1 MEEDGGRIPPA
12 AAGIGQPSSASATP
26 TGDAH
31 TAQPE
36 RDLEPGNPNL
46 TGAAPPAE
54 KRGIADKVKGMLGSA
69 GGHHH
74 KQNNDASVG
83 GLPRPQAPVFGDDN
97 NNNNNT
103 GGSRSDT
110 KVGCLD
116 RIKGKVQGHH
126 RNSAQGTSG
135 GPAIFS
141 RSSSSSSSS
150 SSNSGSGVPLTSF
163 HLDPTGPPP
172 LEEDLNSR
180 ENAQSTEM
188 NGGGR
193 HHRTNIGGRRSS
205 DQSPSA
211 WPRPTN
217 PMAGTNTNGGATLND
232 HQGHVQEGPRDDS
245 VKKEGFLA
253 KIKEKLHSPGKGR
266 QHPSTPTTTAPA
278 QSPEY

>member
-1 MEEDGGRIPPA
+1 MEEEGGRIPPA
-12 AAGIGQPSSASATP
+12 AAGIGQPSSASAAP

-46 TGAAPPAE
+46 TGAAPAPA

-83 GLPRPQAPVFGDDN
+83 GLPRPQAPVFGD
-97 NNNNNT
+97 NNNT

-135 GPAIFS
+135 GPGIFS
-141 RSSSSSSSS
+141 RSSSSS

-163 HLDPTGPPP
+163 HMDPTGPPP

-180 ENAQSTEM
+180 
-188 NGGGR
+188 GGWW
-193 HHRTNIGGRRSS
+193 
-205 DQSPSA
+205 Q
-211 WPRPTN
+211 
-217 PMAGTNTNGGATLND
+217 L
-232 HQGHVQEGPRDDS
+232 
-245 VKKEGFLA
+245 L
-253 KIKEKLHSPGKGR
+253 
-266 QHPSTPTTTAPA
+266 
-278 QSPEY
+278 